1 VGEPAPSVAGMA
13 DDTPALAVE
22 GLTKR
27 YGSGAG
33 AVDAI
38 VGVDLT
44 FARGTFTAIMGL
56 SGSGKSTL
64 LACVAGLERPTSGR
78 VLLEDADV
86 TLWDEARRTRM
97 RRDRIGF
104 VFQDFS
110 LIPYLTAAE
119 NVALPARLAGGR
131 ADPEAVRLAL
141 ALVGV
146 ENRAGHLPGA
156 LSGGQQQRV
165 AIARALVTRP
175 AVLLADEPTGA
186 LDSATAREV
195 LRLLRTAVD
204 ELGQTTVMVTHDPVA
219 ASYAE
224 TVVFLVDGRVGG
236 RMAAPTVDAVAAQLA
251 HLDQLTGV
259 AR

>member
-1 VGEPAPSVAGMA
+1 MA
-13 DDTPALAVE
+13 DDTYALAVE

-27 YGSGAG
+27 HGSGAG
-33 AVDAI
+33 AVAAL
-38 VGVDLT
+38 VGVDLAFT
-44 FARGTFTAIMGL
+44 RGTFTAIMGP
-56 SGSGKSTL
+56 SGSGKSTF

-78 VLLEDADV
+78 VLLEGIDV
-86 TLWDEARRTRM
+86 TQWDETRRTRM

-110 LIPYLTAAE
+110 LIPYLSAAE
-119 NVALPARLAGGR
+119 NVALPGRLAGRRTG
-131 ADPEAVRLAL
+131 PEAVRRVLGR
-141 ALVGV
+141 VGLDD
-146 ENRAGHLPGA
+146 RAGHLPGA

-165 AIARALVTRP
+165 AIARALVSQP

-186 LDSATAREV
+186 LDSVTARDV

-204 ELGQTTVMVTHDPVA
+204 DLRQTTVMVTHDPVA
-219 ASYAE
+219 ASYAD

-236 RMAAPTVDAVAAQLA
+236 RMSAPTADAVAAQLA